1 VGYLPAG
8 VAPFG
13 IHHGRED
20 GGKESRSLLEL
31 VFTESEVEWSPTGF
45 TYEVFEHG
53 AELMELGMQT
63 TVIKN

>member
-31 VFTESEVEWSPTGF
+31 VLTESEVEWSPTGF
-45 TYEVFEHG
+45 TYEVLNMG
-53 AELMELGMQT
+53 LS
-63 TVIKN
+63 